1 MFKSVRFFDIRGK
14 SMFAYYPVH
23 FPFNNSTVI
32 AAVNSSHVNCSL
44 KFKMSSE
51 YICLKRCAIS
61 DREFKQELF
70 NPYGLESKCIMIEC
84 IAINVLS
91 Q

>member
-14 SMFAYYPVH
+14 SMFAYYPLH
-23 FPFNNSTVI
+23 FPFNNSCKFV
-32 AAVNSSHVNCSL
+32 SCKLFL

-61 DREFKQELF
+61 DREFKQGLF
-70 NPYGLESKCIMIEC
+70 NSYGLESKCIMIEY
-84 IAINVLS
+84 IAIHVLS